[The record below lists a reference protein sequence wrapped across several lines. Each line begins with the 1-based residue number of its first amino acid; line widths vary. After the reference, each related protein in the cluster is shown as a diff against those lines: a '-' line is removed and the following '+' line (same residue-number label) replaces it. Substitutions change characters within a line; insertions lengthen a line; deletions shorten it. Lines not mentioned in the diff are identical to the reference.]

1 MTLAG
6 NRLALEVD
14 DTGAVYP
21 LTIGPVLE
29 NTEDARLTA
38 ASERAFAFG
47 AHIASDGDVIAVA
60 AYADSPPRSGPS
72 GPSSNSIGAV
82 YIFDKPAGG
91 WVDATET
98 AKLVSSAGACVPVPS
113 ICNFDNLGLHGLGM
127 SGDTVVAVSVFA
139 EAGAYVWVKPA
150 GGWSGTITEVATLSA
165 SDQPLNNP
173 QNGFGSAVAIS
184 GNTIAVGAFRD
195 DDKDTDAGAVYVFVE
210 PAGGWSGPQ
219 TEAAKRTASDGVA
232 NDQMGFNNGL
242 ALLDDTLVV
251 GTRLGESAYVFT
263 GAGSSW
269 TEQAKLTAS
278 DGLSGDLFGQAVA
291 LSDEIA
297 VVGAYE
303 AGVKGA
309 AYVFVEPASGWATTT
324 ETAKLTP
331 GDSLPSDS
339 FALDFGIS
347 AAISGD
353 TVVVG
358 VRHTRVNFIGLQAR
372 PMSSSGPPPVGSA
385 LSQRTCWSRPATQPR
400 PSSSAPT
407 WPSPMASWRP
417 VPSAPRGRPIS
428 TRASAAGCDDADD
441 DGICDDDDPD
451 DDNDGQ
457 SDEDELACGSDPL
470 DDLSLADDNDADD
483 SPDCV
488 DADDDNDGTDDVD
501 DAFPFDDT
509 ESSDNDD
516 DGIGD
521 NADPDDDNDGQ
532 SDGDELARGS
542 DPLDDFSL
550 AADHDGDDSPDCV
563 DADDDNDNVEDSED
577 NCPLTANE
585 DQADFDGDGIGDACD
600 PDDDNDGVFDEGDAC
615 SATLIPEGVPTNGLN
630 PNRWA
635 LTDGDTIFDTISRG
649 KGKGPGRSYT
659 TADTGGCSC
668 EQIIAAQGL
677 GNGHTKF
684 GCSISAM
691 DDWVA
696 LVSQ

>member
-1 MTLAG
+1 M
-6 NRLALEVD
+6 
-14 DTGAVYP
+14 
-21 LTIGPVLE
+21 
-29 NTEDARLTA
+29 
-38 ASERAFAFG
+38 
-47 AHIASDGDVIAVA
+47 
-60 AYADSPPRSGPS
+60 
-72 GPSSNSIGAV
+72 
-82 YIFDKPAGG
+82 
-91 WVDATET
+91 DATET

-127 SGDTVVAVSVFA
+127 SGNTVVAVSVFA
-139 EAGAYVWVKPA
+139 EAGTYVWVKPA

-309 AYVFVEPASGWATTT
+309 AYVFE
-324 ETAKLTP
+324 
-331 GDSLPSDS
+331 
-339 FALDFGIS
+339 
-347 AAISGD
+347 
-353 TVVVG
+353 
-358 VRHTRVNFIGLQAR
+358 
-372 PMSSSGPPPVGSA
+372 
-385 LSQRTCWSRPATQPR
+385 RPATGWFGTLTEDVLVTA
-400 PSSSAPT
+400 SDPT
-407 WPSPMASWRP
+407 AS
-417 VPSAPRGRPIS
+417 VQFGTDVALADGVLAAGAVS
-428 TRASAAGCDDADD
+428 TKRTAYLYEGFGGGCDDADD

-488 DADDDNDGTDDVD
+488 EADDDNDGTDDVD

-532 SDGDELARGS
+532 SDEDELACGS